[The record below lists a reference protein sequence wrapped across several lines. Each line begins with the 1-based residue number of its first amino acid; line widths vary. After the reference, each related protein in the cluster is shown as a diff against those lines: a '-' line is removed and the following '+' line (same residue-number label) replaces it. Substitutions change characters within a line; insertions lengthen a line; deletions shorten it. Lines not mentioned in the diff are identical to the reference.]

1 MNNMKVTKS
10 RIPSR
15 ELVLKDFS
23 KTKIA
28 EINLSE
34 HFTSDLRPSRRNSDI
49 FEKKKRWQKVD
60 LK

>member
-23 KTKIA
+23 KTKMA

-34 HFTSDLRPSRRNSDI
+34 HFTSDLRPSWRNLDI
-49 FEKKKRWQKVD
+49 FEKKRGGKK
-60 LK
+60 